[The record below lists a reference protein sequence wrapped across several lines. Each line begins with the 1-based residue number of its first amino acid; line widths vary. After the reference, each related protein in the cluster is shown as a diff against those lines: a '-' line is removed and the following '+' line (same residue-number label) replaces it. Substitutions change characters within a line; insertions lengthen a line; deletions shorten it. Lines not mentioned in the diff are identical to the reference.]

1 VSGRRPPYFIFE
13 GDFIMTIFKR
23 LFLAT
28 TFLALYFSACHE
40 GGTGKPSTPDTPDK
54 TYLKI
59 TNNTPYAVNVYINA
73 PPLYGEQVADTI
85 RTVPSKGENRWELL
99 PSTEGSNGE
108 TLYFE
113 YLIPIGN
120 VTFPHYPKGTDEGVK
135 QVRLEKGVDNTV
147 VLNELPPI
155 NADSSFVLVQNNTTE
170 SILMLRG
177 VGTILPYGAKARD
190 IVANGDGLYVLSDSS
205 LSGYTIG
212 TTVTRKNF
220 PNTTLQKGVVYTF
233 LYDSQNGPQ
242 LFAQNHFDPSMN
254 DKIWTIPTSIET
266 GRYFTVGLL
275 QSRKNVETDGY
286 ILAGRVNYSADMAS
300 HDQVGATPYLGA
312 ITPDGNVV
320 ERKIILRSNP
330 SALNLKSFI
339 DKGELVFTGQAYYGD
354 ANGAP
359 FILGTDYTGEPLF
372 YLDDFL
378 KEIDVENESK
388 TGVYVAEDK
397 SGKYAI
403 GGNLYNYNTNTTQ
416 AYLDKVTRTGLD
428 SAIYERLWI
437 QPSDDCRPVRNG
449 NDYDSILFLAYDD
462 AADSYIVVAD
472 DKSVNVN
479 TQISS
484 LVYIVNAT
492 DGTQKPVI
500 KLADYT
506 INTIFKTGDGYYAA
520 GTYYGVS
527 KYRGFIRKLNIEGG
541 TWDGDPKFVDSKYL
555 DGATRIYNIIQDKD
569 GSRIIL
575 SGACVK
581 DAARDKDNRLA
592 DLPWMVKYDL
602 NAGSKIWERVYE
614 NRLGYYIHSAHPGSM
629 GNYLLE
635 LYNNTTYQSTLVSTD
650 LLGEIGGQEKPAVPR
665 GSQFAV
671 SAPGSPGVSA
681 VLSPFV
687 DAEMQETAVLTLA
700 KGASATIQV
709 EGQWASYQWYV
720 NGASVGNETTY
731 TFTTATRNPGV
742 YTVTAVVTDANG
754 AKRSASRQ
762 VRVTN

>member
-1 VSGRRPPYFIFE
+1 MAIS
-13 GDFIMTIFKR
+13 KR
-23 LFLAT
+23 LHFLSTA
-28 TFLALYFSACHE
+28 FLALYLTACPPS
-40 GGTGKPSTPDTPDK
+40 GGGSSKPSTPDTPLEDDK
-54 TYLKI
+54 TYLKV
-59 TNNTPYAVNVYINA
+59 TNNTDYAVNVYIND
-73 PPLYGEQVADTI
+73 PPLYGEQAADTI
-85 RTVPSKGENRWELL
+85 KTVPSKGANQWELL
-99 PSTEGSNGE
+99 PSAEGGNGE

-113 YLIPIGN
+113 YLIPVGDLTIPFYAN
-120 VTFPHYPKGTDEGVK
+120 TTESVK
-135 QVRLEKGVDNTV
+135 LVKLIKSQVNTTSAPD
-147 VLNELPPI
+147 LPPI
-155 NADSSFVLVQNNTTE
+155 NTDSRFVLVRNNSE
-170 SILMLRG
+170 DPIWVQEG
-177 VGTILPYGAKARD
+177 IGTIYPFGANLREIA
-190 IVANGDGLYVLSDSS
+190 ANGAAVYILKGVSS
-205 LSGYTIG
+205 LASF
-212 TTVTRKNF
+212 TVGDTTRKNF
-220 PNTTLQKGVVYTF
+220 PNTTLQNGVVYTF
-233 LYDSQNGPQ
+233 FYDKQSGPQ
-242 LFAQNHFDPSMN
+242 LFVQSHFDPSMN
-254 DKIWTIPTSIET
+254 NKIWTIPTSIET
-266 GRYFTVGLL
+266 GKYFTVGLL
-275 QSRKNVETDGY
+275 QSRVNVETDGY

-300 HDQVGATPYLGA
+300 YDQVGATPYLGVIA
-312 ITPDGNVV
+312 PDGEIV
-320 ERKIILRSNP
+320 ERKIILKSNP
-330 SALNLKSFI
+330 SALNLRSFI
-339 DKGELVFTGQAYYGD
+339 DKGELVFTGQAYYED
-354 ANGAP
+354 ADGAP
-359 FILGTDYTGEPLF
+359 FILGTDYSGEPLF

-378 KEIDVENESK
+378 KEIDAENESK

-397 SGKYAI
+397 NGKYAI

-437 QPSDDCRPVRNG
+437 QPSGDCRPVRNG

-479 TQISS
+479 NQISS

-555 DGATRIYNIIQDKD
+555 DGASRIYNIIQDKD
-569 GSRIIL
+569 GSLIL

-602 NAGSKIWERVYE
+602 HAGTKIWERVYE

-650 LLGEIGGQEKPAVPR
+650 LLGEVGGQEKPAVPR
-665 GSQFAV
+665 GGQFAV
-671 SAPGSPGVSA
+671 SAPGSPSVAA
-681 VLSPFV
+681 VLAPFV
-687 DAEMQETAVLTLA
+687 DAEMQEPDVLTLA

-709 EGQWASYQWYV
+709 EGTWASYQWYV
-720 NGASVGNETTY
+720 NGASVGTTAAY
-731 TFTTATRNPGV
+731 TFASAARDADV
-742 YTVTAVVTDANG
+742 YTVTAVVTDAGG
-754 AKRSASRQ
+754 AKRSASRR